1 MQAGRLPKKAGC
13 LWWMAVMINLLNS
26 YEPLIMGTIVTPP
39 NANPNLEFAD
49 IGTVVAPA
57 CSSKMISIG

>member
-1 MQAGRLPKKAGC
+1 
-13 LWWMAVMINLLNS
+13 
-26 YEPLIMGTIVTPP
+26 MGTIVTPP

-57 CSSKMISIG
+57 CSSKMISDQYRLDMQQKKELLHCIGG

>member
-1 MQAGRLPKKAGC
+1 
-13 LWWMAVMINLLNS
+13 MINLLNS

-57 CSSKMISIG
+57 CSSKMISDQYRLDMQQKKELLHCIGG